1 MKTSA
6 HTPKLLVLAAAALFC
21 AGCSH
26 VPGYP
31 QPGSEVARPDQVLD
45 FPTLYKENCAGC
57 HGANGE
63 NGAALPLNNP
73 AYLAVAGADN
83 LRTVTAKG
91 VSGTLMPAFAR
102 SSGGM
107 LTDQQIDALVS
118 GMLREWGRPQDFA
131 GVVLPPYASNAQ
143 GDPAAGQK
151 VFVAACARCHGA
163 DGLGVKPVPG
173 HPAPTGSSP
182 DSIVDPTYLALVS
195 NQSLR
200 SLIIAGRPD
209 EGVPDWRSYLSGAGA
224 RALTAQDID
233 NLVAWLAA
241 HRSPAQAQPTPT
253 KAAPASPSA
262 AAGKETR

>member
-1 MKTSA
+1 MKISA
-6 HTPKLLVLAAAALFC
+6 HASQLLVLGAAALFC

-31 QPGSEVARPDQVLD
+31 KPGSEVARPDQVLD
-45 FPTLYKENCAGC
+45 FPTLYKQNCAGC

-118 GMLREWGRPQDFA
+118 GMLQAWGRPQEFA
-131 GVVLPPYASNAQ
+131 GVALPPYASTAPGNA
-143 GDPAAGQK
+143 AEGQK
-151 VFVAACARCHGA
+151 VFMAACARCHGA
-163 DGLGVKPVPG
+163 DGLGVKAEPG
-173 HPAPTGSSP
+173 KPSPAGSSP

-209 EGVPDWRSYLSGAGA
+209 EGVPDWRSYLSGSGGH
-224 RALTAQDID
+224 ALTEQEID
-233 NLVAWLAA
+233 NLVAWLAG
-241 HRSPAQAQPTPT
+241 HRSPSQAQPIPT
-253 KAAPASPSA
+253 KAATANPTAT
-262 AAGKETR
+262 AGKETR

>member
-1 MKTSA
+1 MMISA
-6 HTPKLLVLAAAALFC
+6 HTSKLLVLGAAALFC

-31 QPGSEVARPDQVLD
+31 KAGSEVARPDQVLD

-57 HGANGE
+57 HGANGM

-73 AYLAVAGADN
+73 TYLAVAGADN

-107 LTDQQIDALVS
+107 LTDQQIDVLVS
-118 GMLREWGRPQDFA
+118 GMIREWGRPQEFA
-131 GVVLPPYASNAQ
+131 GVALPPYASTTP
-143 GDPAAGQK
+143 GDAAAGQK

-163 DGLGVKPVPG
+163 DGLGVKAE
-173 HPAPTGSSP
+173 PAPAGSSP

-200 SLIIAGRPD
+200 SLIVAGRPD
-209 EGVPDWRSYLSGAGA
+209 EGVPDWRSYISGSGA
-224 RALTAQDID
+224 RALTAQEID

-241 HRSPAQAQPTPT
+241 HRSPAQVQPTPT
-253 KAAPASPSA
+253 KAAPANPPA